1 MEMEKEYNKEIEEI
15 AKEGNFRKINHFVMD
30 HTYFMCTNKDKQ
42 LMEIANTNDVSYMVK
57 QEDEIN
63 VKPDGKTTN
72 IIISKKRTYEAAKQ
86 YKGKRIA
93 VLNFANNHSIGGAPW
108 SAGAQEESLCRI
120 STLYPCLEKYKE
132 QFYEYHKDLYSKGKM
147 DELGN
152 DDLIYLPNI
161 LVFKT
166 DESAPKVMRLD
177 DWYFVDVITSAA
189 PDLDRKFYD
198 WAEYR
203 TLMYNRLKKII
214 QVAKK
219 ENVEA
224 LILGAY
230 GCGAFHN
237 PPEIIAS
244 IFKDLLNEYHF
255 NTVEF
260 AVYCNN
266 DEKFNNYNIFKNIF
280 EM

>member
-42 LMEIANTNDVSYMVK
+42 LIEIDNTNRYSFMVK
-57 QEDEIN
+57 QEEELD

-72 IIISKKRTYEAAKQ
+72 IIVSKKRTYEAAKA
-86 YKGKRIA
+86 YKKKKIA

-132 QFYEYHKDLYSKGKM
+132 SFYEYHKDLYSKGKM

-166 DESAPKVMRLD
+166 DESAPKVMKLE
-177 DWYFVDVITSAA
+177 DWYYVDVITSAA
-189 PDLDRKFYD
+189 PDLDMKFYD

-219 ENVEA
+219 ENVEV

-237 PPEIIAS
+237 PPEIIAAL
-244 IFKDLLNEYHF
+244 FKDLLNEYHF
-255 NTVEF
+255 DTVEF
-260 AVYCNN
+260 AVYCNK
-266 DEKFNNYNIFKNIF
+266 DDKFSNYNIFKNIL
-280 EM
+280 EN